1 MGEKKYRERKKGRG
15 KKKKGL
21 ELFQLYSGGVEG

>member
-15 KKKKGL
+15 KKKKRL
-21 ELFQLYSGGVEG
+21 RIISTLQWRS